1 MCYSLEQV
9 DCEEAGTTAE
19 EVTEA
24 PPTTTAATQAQS
36 STAAASELAE
46 DAVTPMSMVAVC
58 GSDYQDALKNI
69 CTNLPCPKGDVSVGI
84 FVLHAFGARLDVV
97 SCLFL
102 LSRRF
107 GP

>member
-1 MCYSLEQV
+1 MW
-9 DCEEAGTTAE
+9 
-19 EVTEA
+19 
-24 PPTTTAATQAQS
+24 
-36 STAAASELAE
+36 
-46 DAVTPMSMVAVC
+46 SMVAVC

-69 CTNLPCPKGDVSVGI
+69 CTNLPCPEGDVSVGI

-107 GP
+107 GPESDSMWEVLRGRFDLEFLCRLIVASGPPMDSAVVSALKLAANRLLC